1 MKYFAKL
8 DLNSKVI
15 GTTHVVDNNAPTEE
29 AGIEYL
35 NKLHSYPFWK
45 EFKKDGSIRKNPPA
59 IGITYDEDRDAFIPP
74 QSFNSWTLN
83 EDTCI
88 WEAPVAY
95 PDDDDKFYEWNEE
108 TTSWD
113 AIEGATPL

>member
-8 DLNSKVI
+8 GLNSKVT

-45 EFKKDGSIRKNPPA
+45 EFKKDGSIRKNGA
-59 IGITYDEDRDAFIPP
+59 IKGMTYDEDRDAFIYKN
-74 QSFNSWTLN
+74 NSTIWPSSIFN
-83 EDTCI
+83 EDTCQ
-88 WEAPVAY
+88 WEHPTPH
-95 PDDDDKFYEWNEE
+95 PDDGKVYEWNEP
-108 TTSWD
+108 TKSWD
-113 AIEGATPL
+113 ETV